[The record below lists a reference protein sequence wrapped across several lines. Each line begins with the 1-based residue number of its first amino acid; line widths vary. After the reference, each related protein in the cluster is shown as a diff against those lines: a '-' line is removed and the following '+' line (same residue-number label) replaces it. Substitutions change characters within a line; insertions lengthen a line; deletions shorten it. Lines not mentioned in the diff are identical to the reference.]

1 MPGAR
6 QMRSTQLQELP
17 LPQDLAPPSGGPGAS
32 AAAAV
37 SMRRFVPV
45 AADGAAAAG
54 AAAGGETA
62 AEAAAAAAAAAE
74 AGGGSDVSGWQRLAW
89 RVRATLHAAALLCV
103 LCVLRVLRPLV
114 LALLRS
120 LVRSRDFWVR
130 GLGQA
135 WYDKT
140 KLTDKVSV
148 GDIGTYPLSLSPH
161 EACMDKAWCIRV
173 EPSQTR

>member
-1 MPGAR
+1 MLVAPAILVMPGAR
-6 QMRSTQLQELP
+6 QMQPTQLQELP
-17 LPQDLAPPSGGPGAS
+17 LPPDLAPPSGGPGAS

-45 AADGAAAAG
+45 ATSGAAAAG

-62 AEAAAAAAAAAE
+62 AEAEAGEAVAA

-148 GDIGTYPLSLSPH
+148 GDFGAYPLR
-161 EACMDKAWCIRV
+161 A
-173 EPSQTR
+173 

>member
-1 MPGAR
+1 MLVAPAILVMPGAR
-6 QMRSTQLQELP
+6 QMRPTQLQELP
-17 LPQDLAPPSGGPGAS
+17 LPQDLASPSGGSGAA

-37 SMRRFVPV
+37 NMRRFIPV
-45 AADGAAAAG
+45 AANGAA

-62 AEAAAAAAAAAE
+62 AEAEAAAAAA
-74 AGGGSDVSGWQRLAW
+74 GGSGLSGWQRLAW

-148 GDIGTYPLSLSPH
+148 GNFGAYPLSPH
-161 EACMDKAWCIRV
+161 RACMDKVYLI
-173 EPSQTR
+173 SLS